1 MVVRREVLNDGRSW
15 AEIPVIVVRDD
26 GALLATYIA
35 DGAPLR
41 FPPGDWPTPNGLHP
55 WHGKKRWRAPGVLM
69 LQRPAEMHAI
79 WVFWHGDARELAGW
93 YVNIQE
99 PFRRTAH
106 GYDTQDLELD
116 IWIPRGGPWEWKDEE
131 LLERR
136 VREGRFTPAQADAA
150 RAEGRRVAADLEAGR
165 RWWDD
170 RWAEWRPDAGWPTP
184 AFADASPPA
193 GDADPTRRADG
204 TRA

>member
-1 MVVRREVLNDGRSW
+1 VVVRREVLNDGRCW
-15 AEIPVIVVRDD
+15 EEIPVIVVLDD
-26 GALLATYIA
+26 DALLATYIA

-55 WHGKKRWRAPGVLM
+55 WHGKKRWRAPGVLT

-79 WVFWHGDARELAGW
+79 WVFWHGYARELAGW

-116 IWIPRGGPWEWKDEE
+116 IWIPRDGPWEWKDEE

-150 RAEGRRVAADLEAGR
+150 RKEGRRVTADLDAGR

-170 RWAEWRPDAGWPTP
+170 RWAEWQPDASWSTP
-184 AFADASPPA
+184 AFPDASPPA
-193 GDADPTRRADG
+193 RDADPGSTS
-204 TRA
+204 